1 MKWGTFFYRC
11 ASNVQGMHCMQVKR
25 EAGTPVGRCLSP
37 FRSVIMVTWI
47 RKGVEGADGRT
58 FDGSNVVS
66 NGKRSL

>member
-1 MKWGTFFYRC
+1 
-11 ASNVQGMHCMQVKR
+11 MQVKR